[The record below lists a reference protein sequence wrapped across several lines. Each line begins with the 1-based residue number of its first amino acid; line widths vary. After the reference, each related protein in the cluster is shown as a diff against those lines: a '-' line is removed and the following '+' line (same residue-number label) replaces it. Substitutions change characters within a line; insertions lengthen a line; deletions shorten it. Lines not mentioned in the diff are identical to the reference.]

1 MSNQLQI
8 TGDLKVKSLTG
19 ALTATGGVVSS
30 VPLGTANGVAT
41 LGGDGKVPA
50 AQLPTMGSSYKGTWN
65 AATNTPTIADG
76 VGTAGDYYLV
86 STGGTF
92 NGVVY
97 VAGNTIIYSGTVWQ
111 KAGGGSGTVTSV
123 ALSAPAA
130 FYITGSPITSAG
142 TLAIAGAGTTNDYI
156 KGDGTL
162 GLFSTAAVASITGG
176 ASTIASSNLTVSR
189 ALNSDASGKVVVNT
203 TTATELGY
211 LSGVTSAVQ
220 TQLNSKQVGLN
231 GTGFVKATGTTIS
244 YDNST
249 YYLASNPSGYT
260 SNLGTVTSV
269 AALTLGT
276 AGTDVSSSVA
286 NGTTTPVITL
296 NIPTASALNRGA
308 LSSTDWT
315 TFNNKQNTISLTA
328 NQAVSTNSSGAL
340 VANITTATEL
350 AYLNGVT
357 SNVQTQLN
365 SKGASYTLGSVTSSP
380 TSVLTITGSGAP
392 VNGSLTFTVN
402 QASSGQNGYLSFTD
416 WNTFNNKQNV
426 ISLTAN
432 QAVSTGSGGQ
442 LVANITTATEL
453 AYLSGV
459 TSNVQTQLNSK
470 GPSYTLGSVS
480 SSPTSVMTITG
491 SGAPVN
497 GSLTFTINQSSSS
510 ANGYLSSTDWTTFNN
525 KGNRI
530 VASPNQ
536 AVATNS
542 SSQYVTSITTAT
554 ELAYLSGVS
563 GPVQTQL
570 DSKAASFTLGSVSG
584 SPGGV
589 LSVTGSGGVV
599 NGSLTITLTQASAS
613 TSGYL
618 SSADWNTFNNSSTGS
633 YLPLAGGSLTG
644 SLTINDGNQLNLG
657 QGGSSNVPIDF
668 FGSNFGAGYEGRIM
682 GLNADGNT
690 HFYSRN
696 GSASFTDIGY
706 FDSTGM
712 YITYYG
718 SYSDIRL
725 KDVIETNPNID
736 LDGIDVIKYT
746 LKSNPSLVRYGYS
759 AQQVQSVL
767 PDLVT
772 LNKRI
777 DGNNE
782 DATLMLNYNDL
793 YVLKI
798 AALEKKLTELSQEVA
813 KLKGSNN

>member
-19 ALTATGGVVSS
+19 ALTATAGVVSS

-41 LGGDGKVPA
+41 LGADGKVPS
-50 AQLPTMGSSYKGTWN
+50 AQLPTLASSYKGTWN

-123 ALSAPAA
+123 GLSAPAA
-130 FYITGSPITSAG
+130 FSITGSPITGAG
-142 TLAIAGAGTTNDYI
+142 TLAIAGAGTANDYI

-162 GLFSTAAVASITGG
+162 GLFSTAAIATITGG
-176 ASTIASSNLTVSR
+176 ASTIATSNLDTSK
-189 ALNSDASGKVVVNT
+189 ALNSNSSGKVVANI
-203 TTATELGY
+203 TTATELSY
-211 LSGVTSAVQ
+211 LSGVSSNVQ
-220 TQLNSKQVGLN
+220 TQLDGKGP
-231 GTGFVKATGTTIS
+231 S
-244 YDNST
+244 Y
-249 YYLASNPSGYT
+249 
-260 SNLGTVTSV
+260 
-269 AALTLGT
+269 TLGS
-276 AGTDVSSSVA
+276 VSSSPTSVL
-286 NGTTTPVITL
+286 VITGSGAPVNGSL
-296 NIPTASALNRGA
+296 TFTVNQSSASQNGY

-315 TFNNKQNTISLTA
+315 TFNNKQSTISLTA
-328 NQAVSTNSSGAL
+328 NRAVSSNSGGAL
-340 VANITTATEL
+340 VASITTATEL

-357 SNVQTQLN
+357 SNVQTQL
-365 SKGASYTLGSVTSSP
+365 
-380 TSVLTITGSGAP
+380 
-392 VNGSLTFTVN
+392 
-402 QASSGQNGYLSFTD
+402 
-416 WNTFNNKQNV
+416 
-426 ISLTAN
+426 
-432 QAVSTGSGGQ
+432 
-442 LVANITTATEL
+442 
-453 AYLSGV
+453 
-459 TSNVQTQLNSK
+459 
-470 GPSYTLGSVS
+470 
-480 SSPTSVMTITG
+480 
-491 SGAPVN
+491 
-497 GSLTFTINQSSSS
+497 
-510 ANGYLSSTDWTTFNN
+510 
-525 KGNRI
+525 
-530 VASPNQ
+530 
-536 AVATNS
+536 
-542 SSQYVTSITTAT
+542 
-554 ELAYLSGVS
+554 
-563 GPVQTQL
+563 
-570 DSKAASFTLGSVSG
+570 DSKAGTFTLGTVSG
-584 SPGGV
+584 SPSGV

-599 NGSLTITLTQASAS
+599 NGSLTFTLAQASAS

-618 SSADWNTFNNSSTGS
+618 SSTDWNTFNNSATGS
-633 YLPLAGGSLTG
+633 YLPLSGGSLTG

-668 FGSNFGAGYEGRIM
+668 YSSNFSSGYEGRIM
-682 GLNADGNT
+682 GLNSDGNT

-696 GSASFTDIGY
+696 NNASFTDIGY
-706 FDSTGM
+706 FNDSGM

>member
-19 ALTATGGVVSS
+19 ALTATAGVVSS

-41 LGGDGKVPA
+41 LGADGKVPS
-50 AQLPTMGSSYKGTWN
+50 AQLPTLASSYKGTWN

-123 ALSAPAA
+123 GLSAPAA
-130 FYITGSPITSAG
+130 FSITGSPITGAG
-142 TLAIAGAGTTNDYI
+142 TLAIAGAGTANDYI

-162 GLFSTAAVASITGG
+162 GLFSTAAIATITGG
-176 ASTIASSNLTVSR
+176 ASTIATSNLDTSK
-189 ALNSDASGKVVVNT
+189 ALNSNSSGKV
-203 TTATELGY
+203 
-211 LSGVTSAVQ
+211 
-220 TQLNSKQVGLN
+220 
-231 GTGFVKATGTTIS
+231 
-244 YDNST
+244 
-249 YYLASNPSGYT
+249 
-260 SNLGTVTSV
+260 
-269 AALTLGT
+269 
-276 AGTDVSSSVA
+276 
-286 NGTTTPVITL
+286 
-296 NIPTASALNRGA
+296 
-308 LSSTDWT
+308 
-315 TFNNKQNTISLTA
+315 
-328 NQAVSTNSSGAL
+328 
-340 VANITTATEL
+340 
-350 AYLNGVT
+350 
-357 SNVQTQLN
+357 
-365 SKGASYTLGSVTSSP
+365 
-380 TSVLTITGSGAP
+380 
-392 VNGSLTFTVN
+392 
-402 QASSGQNGYLSFTD
+402 
-416 WNTFNNKQNV
+416 
-426 ISLTAN
+426 
-432 QAVSTGSGGQ
+432 
-442 LVANITTATEL
+442 VANITTATEL

-459 TSNVQTQLNSK
+459 TSNVQTQLDGK

-480 SSPTSVMTITG
+480 SSPTSVLVITG

-497 GSLTFTINQSSSS
+497 GSLTFTINQSTAS
-510 ANGYLSSTDWTTFNN
+510 ANGYLSATDWNTFNN
-525 KGNRI
+525 KQSTISLTANRAVSSNSGGAL
-530 VASPNQ
+530 VA
-536 AVATNS
+536 
-542 SSQYVTSITTAT
+542 SITTAT
-554 ELAYLSGVS
+554 ELAYLNGVTS
-563 GPVQTQL
+563 NVQTQL
-570 DSKAASFTLGSVSG
+570 DSKAGTFTLGSVSG

-618 SSADWNTFNNSSTGS
+618 SSADWNTFNNSATGS

-668 FGSNFGAGYEGRIM
+668 YSSNFGSGYEGRIM
-682 GLNADGNT
+682 GNNSDGNT

-696 GSASFTDIGY
+696 NNASFTDIGY
-706 FDSTGM
+706 FNDSGM

-746 LKSNPSLVRYGYS
+746 LKSNPTLVRYGYS

-772 LNKRI
+772 LNTRI

>member
-19 ALTATGGVVSS
+19 ALTATAGVVSS

-41 LGGDGKVPA
+41 LGTDGKVPS
-50 AQLPTMGSSYKGTWN
+50 AQLPTMASSYKGTWN

-97 VAGNTIIYSGTVWQ
+97 VAGNTVIYSGTVWQ
-111 KAGGGSGTVTSV
+111 RAGGGTGTVTSV
-123 ALSAPAA
+123 GLSAPAA
-130 FYITGSPITSAG
+130 FSITGSPITGAG
-142 TLAIAGAGTTNDYI
+142 TLAIAGAGTANDYI

-162 GLFSTAAVASITGG
+162 GLFSTAAIATITGG
-176 ASTIASSNLTVSR
+176 ASTIATSNLDTSK
-189 ALNSDASGKVVVNT
+189 ALNSNSSGKV
-203 TTATELGY
+203 
-211 LSGVTSAVQ
+211 
-220 TQLNSKQVGLN
+220 
-231 GTGFVKATGTTIS
+231 
-244 YDNST
+244 
-249 YYLASNPSGYT
+249 
-260 SNLGTVTSV
+260 
-269 AALTLGT
+269 
-276 AGTDVSSSVA
+276 
-286 NGTTTPVITL
+286 
-296 NIPTASALNRGA
+296 
-308 LSSTDWT
+308 
-315 TFNNKQNTISLTA
+315 
-328 NQAVSTNSSGAL
+328 

-350 AYLNGVT
+350 SYLSGVS
-357 SNVQTQLN
+357 SNVQTQLDG
-365 SKGASYTLGSVTSSP
+365 KGPSYTLGSVSSSP
-380 TSVLTITGSGAP
+380 TSVLVITGSGAP

-402 QASSGQNGYLSFTD
+402 QSSASQNGYLSSTD
-416 WNTFNNKQNV
+416 WNTFNNKQST

-432 QAVSTGSGGQ
+432 RAVSSNSGGA
-442 LVANITTATEL
+442 LVA
-453 AYLSGV
+453 
-459 TSNVQTQLNSK
+459 
-470 GPSYTLGSVS
+470 
-480 SSPTSVMTITG
+480 
-491 SGAPVN
+491 
-497 GSLTFTINQSSSS
+497 
-510 ANGYLSSTDWTTFNN
+510 
-525 KGNRI
+525 
-530 VASPNQ
+530 
-536 AVATNS
+536 
-542 SSQYVTSITTAT
+542 SITTAT

-563 GPVQTQL
+563 SNVQTQL
-570 DSKAASFTLGSVSG
+570 DSKAGTFTLGTVSG
-584 SPGGV
+584 SPSGV

-599 NGSLTITLTQASAS
+599 NGSLTFTLAQASATS
-613 TSGYL
+613 SGYL

-668 FGSNFGAGYEGRIM
+668 YSSNFGSGYEGRIM
-682 GLNADGNT
+682 GNNGDGNT

-696 GSASFTDIGY
+696 NNASFTDIGY
-706 FDSTGM
+706 FNDSGM

-725 KDVIETNPNID
+725 KDVIETNPDID
-736 LDGIDVIKYT
+736 LDAIDVIKYT

-772 LNKRI
+772 LNTRI

-798 AALEKKLTELSQEVA
+798 AALEKKMAELTQEVA
-813 KLKGSNN
+813 VLKGKNN